1 MLLISDTSPLISLI
15 IIEKLDLLEKLYG
28 DYCIPNAVWQE
39 LTNHNAIKIYKSEIQ
54 QLSKKIHKTS
64 YNILPINGID
74 IGETECILLYK
85 ELHADYLLIDD
96 KKGRDVAELNDIK
109 CIGTL
114 TVLYK
119 AKEKGYITEIRNL
132 FIKLTEYKRFY
143 SKSIMN
149 FFLEQANEKQL

>member
-1 MLLISDTSPLISLI
+1 MLLIADTSPLISLI
-15 IIEKLDLLEKLYG
+15 IVEKLDLLEKLYG
-28 DYCIPNAVWQE
+28 EYCIPNAVWQE
-39 LTNHNAIKIYKSEIQ
+39 LTNHNAIKNYTQEIE
-54 QLSKKIHKTS
+54 QLSIKIHNVS

-85 ELHADYLLIDD
+85 ELNADYLLIDD
-96 KKGRDVAELNDIK
+96 KKGRDIAELNDIN

-114 TVLYK
+114 TVLFK
-119 AKEKGYITEIRNL
+119 AKEKGYLTEIRNL
-132 FIKLTEYKRFY
+132 FVKLIENKRFY

>member
-1 MLLISDTSPLISLI
+1 MLLIADTSPLISLF

-28 DYCIPNAVWQE
+28 DYCIPNAAWQE
-39 LTNHNAIKIYKSEIQ
+39 LINHNAIKNYKSEIQ
-54 QLSKKIHKTS
+54 KLSKKIHITS

-114 TVLYK
+114 TVLY
-119 AKEKGYITEIRNL
+119 
-132 FIKLTEYKRFY
+132 
-143 SKSIMN
+143 
-149 FFLEQANEKQL
+149 

>member
-1 MLLISDTSPLISLI
+1 
-15 IIEKLDLLEKLYG
+15 
-28 DYCIPNAVWQE
+28 
-39 LTNHNAIKIYKSEIQ
+39 
-54 QLSKKIHKTS
+54 
-64 YNILPINGID
+64 
-74 IGETECILLYK
+74 LLYK

-96 KKGRDVAELNDIK
+96 KKGRDVAELNDIS

-132 FIKLTEYKRFY
+132 FLKLVEYKRFY

-149 FFLEQANEKQL
+149 FFLEHANERQL